1 MTCSDADENCPF
13 IPGAEMRLPLTYED
27 PKEADDKPEERAV
40 YDERVR
46 QIGREIFYAMQ
57 LISENS

>member
-1 MTCSDADENCPF
+1 MYPALSAYITVLLGETRLISQERKELL
-13 IPGAEMRLPLTYED
+13 AETAR
-27 PKEADDKPEERAV
+27 

-57 LISENS
+57 LVTQS